1 MFARTLAPMLLPQD
15 LVWVHDYHLIPL
27 AEELRKL
34 DRTEPIG
41 FFLHTPFPAAE
52 LLRVLPNHQS
62 LMRSLCAYDL
72 VGFQTQSDLDGF
84 RDYLLRWAGGEEL
97 GHGVLRAFG
106 RVVRAQVFP
115 IGIDVATV
123 SAQAEAADGS
133 RHMRRLRQSVG
144 DRALMIGVD
153 RLDYSK
159 GLEARFQAYS
169 HFIETY
175 RETRGRTVLMQI
187 SPPSRSEVPEYRDIR
202 RNLAAAAGQ
211 INSRYGEFDW
221 TPLRYINKSFSHP
234 ILTGFFRA
242 SRIGLVTP
250 LRDGMN
256 LVAKEYVASQ
266 SADDP
271 GVLILSCFAGAAREL
286 GEAVIVNPFD
296 VEEMAEAILQGLDMP
311 LGERKERWTAMM
323 KVLERN
329 DITAWRERFVRAL
342 TATAT
347 GMVNSAPGAPETWLV
362 GDIGATHARFGL
374 VSPDGKLLH
383 SRTFADED
391 YPTIDDALS
400 AFLAERGDI
409 GDAAA
414 GGDRDRLGDHRRSR
428 CDDEPPLEL
437 LGPGIEGPVCLRAV
451 RGDQR
456 FHRAGAGPPAPRPG
470 GPAGGWR
477 RRCGRRRA
485 AWRARPGIRARRFRT
500 GAVREGLDRADR
512 RRRACDDGAGHRS
525 RGRRPRSYARTL
537 RSRLGRAGLVRPR
550 ARQPLQ
556 YSRRHRRHTRERLHG
571 GPDHRFGDPRRGPA
585 VRRDDDNVLRD
596 ARDDGGQ
603 SRR

>member
-1 MFARTLAPMLLPQD
+1 MTEGDVATPVRTEPAIKLRQPERVYFLGVSNTRRLVVVSNRVTPTAAARPDSGGLAVAIRSALQQSGGIWFGWSGEVRETVRTEPRIATDEQLTFATVDLSQKDFDEYYIGYANRVLWPLFHFRSSLVQFSRRNLSGYLRVNRKFARTLAPMLSPPD

-97 GHGVLRAFG
+97 EQGVLRAFG
-106 RVVRAQVFP
+106 RVVCAQVFP

-144 DRALMIGVD
+144 ARALMIGVD

-169 HFIETY
+169 HLIETY
-175 RETRGRTVLMQI
+175 RETRGRTVLIQI
-187 SPPSRSEVPEYRDIR
+187 APPSRSEVPEYREIR

-266 SADDP
+266 SAGNP

-286 GEAVIVNPFD
+286 GGAVIVNPFD
-296 VEEMAEAILQGLDMP
+296 IEGMAEAILQGLDMP

-323 KVLERN
+323 KVLARN
-329 DITAWRERFVRAL
+329 DITAWRERFV
-342 TATAT
+342 
-347 GMVNSAPGAPETWLV
+347 G
-362 GDIGATHARFGL
+362 
-374 VSPDGKLLH
+374 
-383 SRTFADED
+383 
-391 YPTIDDALS
+391 ALS
-400 AFLAERGDI
+400 T
-409 GDAAA
+409 A
-414 GGDRDRLGDHRRSR
+414 GG
-428 CDDEPPLEL
+428 
-437 LGPGIEGPVCLRAV
+437 
-451 RGDQR
+451 
-456 FHRAGAGPPAPRPG
+456 
-470 GPAGGWR
+470 GW
-477 RRCGRRRA
+477 
-485 AWRARPGIRARRFRT
+485 
-500 GAVREGLDRADR
+500 
-512 RRRACDDGAGHRS
+512 
-525 RGRRPRSYARTL
+525 
-537 RSRLGRAGLVRPR
+537 
-550 ARQPLQ
+550 
-556 YSRRHRRHTRERLHG
+556 
-571 GPDHRFGDPRRGPA
+571 
-585 VRRDDDNVLRD
+585 
-596 ARDDGGQ
+596 
-603 SRR
+603 